1 MERAFW
7 SSVEAINLYSR
18 RNIKSVTEDLSKV
31 KETKWPKSGQ
41 QLTRRGKHSKRRRTS
56 KQITN
61 EQREDLTDLYPSLWN
76 PFHSSMRP
84 AHAQSH
90 MRLFRF
96 SAFLP
101 GAEDHSGRDT
111 EFPRSLVNHYAEV

>member
-41 QLTRRGKHSKRRRTS
+41 QFNKERKALEETKDK
-56 KQITN
+56 
-61 EQREDLTDLYPSLWN
+61 
-76 PFHSSMRP
+76 
-84 AHAQSH
+84 
-90 MRLFRF
+90 
-96 SAFLP
+96 
-101 GAEDHSGRDT
+101 
-111 EFPRSLVNHYAEV
+111 